1 MELSFM
7 KRRINKDGK
16 GAVSLLLTMVIV
28 VVLLTIALAGVYYLN
43 RPVNEG
49 QDIPVVEEGDTVKV
63 DYIGTFED
71 GRVFDTTLY
80 NVAKDNITYPKAVSF
95 ELKEKGLYAPF
106 SFKVGAGST
115 IKGFDKGVR
124 GLHLNQTITVTIPP
138 SEGYGYLDMSKVK
151 SIPIVQEVP
160 VKESMAV
167 DDFGKKFSLNP
178 QVGLTVTDPF
188 WGWNITVMAVSD
200 EMVTYYNMPTLHQ
213 TVTPY
218 GNPEVR
224 ENRGWYCDVIS
235 IDSTANNGT
244 GLIEVKNLVTKENI
258 NVTGGTDQNG
268 QIFTILNVDEKNGI
282 ISLNYNKEV
291 VGKTL
296 IFKLTVVD
304 IQKGTTTTTS

>member
-1 MELSFM
+1 MVKVSSM
-7 KRRINKDGK
+7 KRRIDKDTK
-16 GAVSLLLTMVIV
+16 GAISMLIALLIV
-28 VVLLTIALAGVYYLN
+28 AVLLAISLAGIYYLQK
-43 RPVNEG
+43 PVNEG

-80 NVAKDNITYPKAVSF
+80 DVAKDNITYPKSVSF

-115 IKGFDKGVR
+115 IPGFDKGVR
-124 GLHLNQTITVTIPP
+124 GLHLNQTVTVVIPP
-138 SEGYGYLDMSKVK
+138 DQGYGELDMSKVK
-151 SIPIVQEVP
+151 TIPIVQEVP
-160 VKESMAV
+160 VKVTMAF
-167 DDFGKKFSLNP
+167 DDFGNKFSHTP
-178 QVGLTVTDPF
+178 EVGLTVKDPF
-188 WGWNITVMAVSD
+188 WGWNITVMAVSSD
-200 EMVTYYNMPTLHQ
+200 TVTYYNMPELHQ
-213 TVTPY
+213 TITPY

-235 IDSTANNGT
+235 IDSTANNGS
-244 GLIEVKNLVTKENI
+244 GLIKVKNLLTRENI

-268 QIFTILNVDEKNGI
+268 QLFTILDVDEKSGT
-282 ISLNYNKEV
+282 ISLNYNQEV

-304 IQKGTTTTTS
+304 IQKAS

>member
-28 VVLLTIALAGVYYLN
+28 VALLTIALAGVYYLN

-49 QDIPVVEEGDTVKV
+49 QDIPVVEDGDTVKV

-80 NVAKDNITYPKAVSF
+80 DVAKDNITYPKAVSF

-124 GLHLNQTITVTIPP
+124 GLHLNQTITVVIPP

-160 VKESMAV
+160 VKESIAV
-167 DDFGKKFSLNP
+167 ADFEKKFSHNP
-178 QVGLTVTDPF
+178 QVGLTVKDPF

-213 TVTPY
+213 TGTPY

-235 IDSTANNGT
+235 IDSKANNGA

-296 IFKLTVVD
+296 VFKLTVVD